1 MEVIVLGSGVIGLT
15 SAWYLAQA
23 GHDVTVVERQ
33 SRSAEET
40 SFANAGQISYG
51 YSSPWAAP
59 GIPLKAMK
67 WLLQKHAPFKIKPS
81 LSPELYVWASKML
94 ANCNQEKYQVNKARM
109 LRIANYSR
117 DCLQELRQQQKL
129 NYEGRQKGTL
139 QVFRSEA
146 QVEAVAKDMKVLAD
160 SGTRYQLLDVA
171 GCIDVEPALA
181 KVKGKLVG
189 GLYLPDDETGDCY
202 LFCQQLTALAE
213 QVGVRFMFDTEV
225 NRLIHQDGKITSVQT
240 RAGELK
246 ADAYI
251 VAMGCYSVSVLASLG
266 LSSQGM
272 DMPVYP
278 VKGYSLTMPVA
289 EPDLAPQSTVMD
301 ETYKVAMT
309 RFDNRIRVAGTAE
322 LAGFDLSLSDKRK
335 ATIAMVIQDLFPQGG
350 DISKTE
356 FWTGLRPMTP
366 DGTPVIGRT
375 PYANLF
381 INTGHG
387 TLGWTMAC
395 GSGRLLADIVS
406 GRDPDIDPV
415 GLDLFRYAS

>member
-81 LSPELYVWASKML
+81 VSPELYVWASKML
-94 ANCNQEKYQVNKARM
+94 ANCNQEKYQINKARM
-109 LRIANYSR
+109 LRISNYSR

-146 QVEAVAKDMKVLAD
+146 QVEAVAKDIKVLAD

-171 GCIDVEPALA
+171 GCIYVEPALA

-213 QVGVRFMFDTEV
+213 QAGVRFMFDTEV
-225 NRLIHQDGKITSVQT
+225 NRFIHQGGKITSVQT
-240 RAGELK
+240 SAGELK

-322 LAGFDLSLSDKRK
+322 LAGFDLSLSEKRK

-350 DISKTE
+350 DISKAE

-381 INTGHG
+381 TNTGHG

>member
-67 WLLQKHAPFKIKPS
+67 WLLQKHAPLKIKPS
-81 LSPELYVWASKML
+81 VSPELYVWASKML
-94 ANCNQEKYQVNKARM
+94 ANCNQEKYQINKARM

-146 QVEAVAKDMKVLAD
+146 QVEAVAKDIKVLAD

-213 QVGVRFMFDTEV
+213 QAGVRFMFDTEV
-225 NRLIHQDGKITSVQT
+225 NRFIHQGGKITSVQT
-240 RAGELK
+240 SAGELK
-246 ADAYI
+246 ADAYV

-272 DMPVYP
+272 EMPVYP

-322 LAGFDLSLSDKRK
+322 LAGFDLSLSEKRK

-350 DISKTE
+350 DISKAK

-381 INTGHG
+381 TNTGHG

-406 GRDPDIDPV
+406 GREPDIDPV